1 MEDRYRGM
9 KLETEFVK
17 LPLLFD
23 VERLSKEVAQFS
35 ADEWI
40 GHTTGFAG
48 NLSIPLISLHGEFND
63 AMHGPMQATS
73 ALAN

>member
-1 MEDRYRGM
+1 M

-23 VERLSKEVAQFS
+23 VERLREEITRFS
-35 ADEWI
+35 ESEWM

-48 NLSIPLISLHGEFND
+48 NSSIPLISLDGEFND
-63 AMHGPMQATS
+63 AMHGPMKPTP
-73 ALAN
+73 ALARCE